1 MLADERFGH
10 GQDGN
15 GNMRKRVFIAFAIL
29 FSLAIQANAG
39 QYEYVTTIAENIQS
53 SPGTMQQTVTPL
65 SDDDLQRLEAQRQIV
80 KRYLSGASL
89 EKFEKPAGKLGTLR
103 ALLEASVFSAD
114 QTYEL
119 QCMGIV
125 LGDVFVQEMGFH
137 WIMVE
142 DEFGRDP
149 AIRFEDTSIIL
160 FPLTMIS
167 KRVESGESVDVF
179 ELFNGV
185 ADLAQQKIDA
195 EMNAR

>member
-1 MLADERFGH
+1 
-10 GQDGN
+10 
-15 GNMRKRVFIAFAIL
+15 MRRRAFIAFAIL
-29 FSLAIQANAG
+29 FSLANLANAG
-39 QYEYVTTIAENIQS
+39 QYEYVTTIAEKIQS
-53 SPGTMQQTVTPL
+53 PPGTMQQTVTPL

-89 EKFEKPAGKLGTLR
+89 EKFEKPAGKLATLR

-137 WIMVE
+137 WVMVE

-149 AIRFEDTSIIL
+149 AIRYEDTSIIL

-167 KRVESGESVDVF
+167 KRVESGEAVDVF

-195 EMNAR
+195 ELNAR